1 MALLILGS
9 VFLGFAHTYYLAG
22 VFRAPLPSFIVH
34 VHGAAFSCWIL
45 LLVTQTALVS
55 AGRVDMH
62 RRLGILGFLLACSMV
77 ILGVLAATNS
87 LARGFAPPGLDPL
100 TFYVIPITDMAIF
113 ATLIFFAFRNRSDP
127 SGHKRFILIATIAL
141 LIAAIARWPFTAFL
155 GKPIAATLF
164 SYVFLLLLVA
174 YDLWSIRKV
183 HRASVMGGRLS
194 CSGAADQSTYRPNR
208 DLACLRRVG
217 PIFGE
222 LVGGLVGYRSVRAW
236 ICAWPSRKKP
246 VQAELGRGTPV
257 CPGRQPIRISA
268 RKTTGRFVME
278 IVRPRVNPASVL
290 LADAEDED

>member
-1 MALLILGS
+1 MATAAAQPGKRTNLVTSPPGRRFDNLFFSAMALLILGS

-183 HRASVMGGRLS
+183 HRATLWAGVFLVVVQQIRVPIGQTATWHAFAGWARS
-194 CSGAADQSTYRPNR
+194 
-208 DLACLRRVG
+208 LA
-217 PIFGE
+217 
-222 LVGGLVGYRSVRAW
+222 S
-236 ICAWPSRKKP
+236 
-246 VQAELGRGTPV
+246 
-257 CPGRQPIRISA
+257 
-268 RKTTGRFVME
+268 
-278 IVRPRVNPASVL
+278 
-290 LADAEDED
+290 